1 MSEAAH
7 VQPVAAPSGS
17 RVQRFLADR
26 RAVLAWGGGVLS
38 LAIGAVLFT
47 RFSIDGNLWRDEA
60 IYAYGGQQLAHGV
73 PVYLGIFDPKPPLP
87 TFLTALGALA
97 GRAAGKDELV
107 AMRAEFFVWALLT
120 VVAVYWLGL
129 KLWRSPLAALAGAAV
144 FASFKGFAQD
154 ALPGPDAKTPGM
166 FLAVLALAL
175 TVQRR
180 WFLAGAAGALAFLDW
195 QPLGVYAAAAVVA
208 ALLVGGE
215 EPRWRRGA
223 RAVAGV
229 AVPLVATVLFLAIDG
244 GLPQFI
250 EASFTFPAT
259 GLRRGHVTLV
269 GNLQQ
274 IHKIVNQYY
283 GDTRVLFWA
292 GLALLVVVLGAW
304 LVRRRLR
311 PERVVPA
318 AVVLGT
324 FAALAAAS
332 AADFQG
338 YPDLYP
344 LLPYAAIGI
353 GGAIAVI
360 EPRIVATRARR
371 VGAAVAVAGVALL
384 AALSFHWYS
393 GPQPGPSL
401 QVERGYARDLNR
413 LLDPGER
420 LYALGDP
427 TTLVLTK
434 RRNPVRWIYL
444 GSGVDR
450 WAIKHDFGSLAGWQ
464 ANIRAVN
471 PPIVI
476 LNLWSTGKGQQMR
489 AWLRSTYGNGTFLG
503 HWRVFAKP
511 AIRARAR
518 ARGIK
523 L

>member
-7 VQPVAAPSGS
+7 VQPVAGPTGGRAA
-17 RVQRFLADR
+17 RFLADR
-26 RAVLAWGGGVLS
+26 QAVLAWGGGVLA

-120 VVAVYWLGL
+120 VVA
-129 KLWRSPLAALAGAAV
+129 
-144 FASFKGFAQD
+144 
-154 ALPGPDAKTPGM
+154 
-166 FLAVLALAL
+166 
-175 TVQRR
+175 
-180 WFLAGAAGALAFLDW
+180 
-195 QPLGVYAAAAVVA
+195 

-274 IHKIVNQYY
+274 IHKIVSQYY

-338 YPDLYP
+338 YPD
-344 LLPYAAIGI
+344 
-353 GGAIAVI
+353 
-360 EPRIVATRARR
+360 
-371 VGAAVAVAGVALL
+371 
-384 AALSFHWYS
+384 
-393 GPQPGPSL
+393 
-401 QVERGYARDLNR
+401 
-413 LLDPGER
+413 
-420 LYALGDP
+420 
-427 TTLVLTK
+427 
-434 RRNPVRWIYL
+434 
-444 GSGVDR
+444 
-450 WAIKHDFGSLAGWQ
+450 
-464 ANIRAVN
+464 
-471 PPIVI
+471 
-476 LNLWSTGKGQQMR
+476 
-489 AWLRSTYGNGTFLG
+489 
-503 HWRVFAKP
+503 
-511 AIRARAR
+511 
-518 ARGIK
+518 
-523 L
+523 